1 MLVVLGLEVAQ
12 GDVFEFA
19 FDVVQT
25 QFVGDL
31 GVEVEALPA
40 LLAPLFAGKNFEAAH
55 HLEPVGQLDQDHAR
69 IFRIGNDQFAEIFRL
84 LPGGFQADVGD
95 VAQTY
100 GHAEHLLAEAVPDLV
115 RQPQERLFVLSAG
128 RADYVVENGGHDRVA
143 SQPDL
148 LQPDPRYFGGVVQHR
163 RAVVSYLRSGMFGS
177 IFQGAVGCG
186 RLVGRERSADRAAQL
201 VITGQIHFPESFTV
215 FQK

>member
-1 MLVVLGLEVAQ
+1 MKA
-12 GDVFEFA
+12 
-19 FDVVQT
+19 
-25 QFVGDL
+25 
-31 GVEVEALPA
+31 
-40 LLAPLFAGKNFEAAH
+40 
-55 HLEPVGQLDQDHAR
+55 VGQLDQDHAR
-69 IFRIGNDQFAEIFRL
+69 IFRIGDDQLAEIFRL
-84 LPGGFQADVGD
+84 LPGGFQANIGD

-115 RQPQERLFVLSAG
+115 RQPQECLFVLPTG
-128 RADYVVENGGHDRVA
+128 CADYVVENGGHDRVA

>member
-1 MLVVLGLEVAQ
+1 MSEMWL
-12 GDVFEFA
+12 
-19 FDVVQT
+19 
-25 QFVGDL
+25 
-31 GVEVEALPA
+31 
-40 LLAPLFAGKNFEAAH
+40 
-55 HLEPVGQLDQDHAR
+55 R
-69 IFRIGNDQFAEIFRL
+69 
-84 LPGGFQADVGD
+84 
-95 VAQTY
+95 
-100 GHAEHLLAEAVPDLV
+100 
-115 RQPQERLFVLSAG
+115 

-163 RAVVSYLRSGMFGS
+163 RAVVPYLRSGMFGS